1 MRGPV
6 SAAAMQARSIDAL
19 PLFRSSHCSADEYDA
34 FLQRCYPT
42 KQFVQ
47 QRRSQR
53 KQFVEAWPDIEEWL
67 AAPLALR
74 VGRINGQT
82 RATLQDR
89 PSYFARA
96 YLYYLALQGHLRL
109 DYPWL
114 LAVGDLCVHDVA
126 RLMDID
132 LGVERLA
139 REATDLGLVYA
150 VQIEQCDGRSGV
162 SPFTR
167 GPNWSALCVR
177 TTLMSFSSPFGCSA
191 KDQILVPTGPRATG
205 IVWSPKLGLR

>member
-6 SAAAMQARSIDAL
+6 SAAAMQARSIDA
-19 PLFRSSHCSADEYDA
+19 PSLFRSSHCSADEYDA

-53 KQFVEAWPDIEEWL
+53 KQFVEACPDIEEWQ
-67 AAPLALR
+67 AAPLAVR

-96 YLYYLALQGHLRL
+96 YLYYLALKGHLRL

-126 RLMDID
+126 RLLDID

-150 VQIEQCDGRSGV
+150 GADRAMRWTLGRLALHQ
-162 SPFTR
+162 
-167 GPNWSALCVR
+167 GPRLVSALRQNDINELLVAVR
-177 TTLMSFSSPFGCSA
+177 MFGDRS
-191 KDQILVPTGPRATG
+191 D
-205 IVWSPKLGLR
+205 LGAYWTSTDL